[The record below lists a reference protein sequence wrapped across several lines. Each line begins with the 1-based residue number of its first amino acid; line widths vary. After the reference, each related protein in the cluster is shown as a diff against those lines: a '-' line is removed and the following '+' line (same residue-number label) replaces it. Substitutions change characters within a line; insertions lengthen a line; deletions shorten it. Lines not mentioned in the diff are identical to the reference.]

1 MAESVI
7 QQKSFAFGVSIMRLA
22 VGLQAKQEYVISQ
35 QLLRSATGIGANVEE
50 ATAGENRAV
59 FRAKILLA
67 LKEARDTHYLLR
79 LLHEAKVVDI
89 DCADA
94 IRDIEEIIRMLTSI
108 VKTLQQ
114 HEDSTKEGKRQKDEY
129 DRLKTQHAEPGA
141 QHSERSGDGR
151 TRR

>member
-7 QQKSFAFGVSIMRLA
+7 QQKSFAFGVNILRLA
-22 VGLQAKQEYVISQ
+22 VGLQAKNEYVISQ
-35 QLLRSATGIGANVEE
+35 QLLRSGTSIGANVEE

-59 FRAKILLA
+59 FRTKILIA
-67 LKEARDTHYLLR
+67 LKEARETHYWLR
-79 LLHEAKVVDI
+79 LLNEAKVVDI
-89 DCADA
+89 DCADLL
-94 IRDIEEIIRMLTSI
+94 RDIEEIIRILTSI

-114 HEDSTKEGKRQKDEY
+114 HEEAEQAGKRQQNENLKY
-129 DRLKTQHAEPGA
+129 KTQQAERRD